1 MKPLYPQAQLLQIKP
16 KEKLSNLKNEL
27 QDFEEFYGVGRLLQ
41 QAQNLIDE
49 QDVQLEEINK
59 GIDEIKN
66 FIELNSPVKEKLC
79 QINYLMQYINFYF
92 KPNEAQ
98 AINSE
103 LDLFKNHLE
112 QLRNKGLDNE
122 SNSNNFFAE
131 LDLILVNRIEELF
144 KKIKEI
150 YFERKLSPSFE
161 TYFNDQVELL
171 KPVEGEQK
179 TKTHLIFQQLYW
191 LINFLNQF
199 EVSYSKFNELEE
211 KFKNDRNKYLELCK
225 KLINSEVIN
234 DRKKT
239 IEEKIEILNK
249 DFHDFNP
256 SVNFPQQLELGLTQL
271 DTTLNELFNFN
282 QAELCTQQEQ
292 YAKLIDLLIGS
303 KVNLTLHAKKLK
315 SNFLWAQSGKNKY
328 QAIEN
333 IQQKMDALLESGANQ
348 EHASSSEE
356 IITDLQ
362 QTINEAKAILSEY
375 RGISLLRCFATLWGG
390 GKVTSQLLVETLE
403 EQLSDLQNNIT
414 KLPLRL

>member
-144 KKIKEI
+144 KKIK
-150 YFERKLSPSFE
+150 
-161 TYFNDQVELL
+161 D
-171 KPVEGEQK
+171 
-179 TKTHLIFQQLYW
+179 
-191 LINFLNQF
+191 
-199 EVSYSKFNELEE
+199 
-211 KFKNDRNKYLELCK
+211 DRNKYLELCK

-375 RGISLLRCFATLWGG
+375 RGIS
-390 GKVTSQLLVETLE
+390 
-403 EQLSDLQNNIT
+403 
-414 KLPLRL
+414 